1 VAFVSAVDDMARD
14 IAFIEPN
21 LVDWGWWV
29 MYLLDQMEVK
39 AQRRVKH
46 YNFEKMFKSLNE
58 KIISATKK
66 ASGETTPT
74 LGIKLGRTPIVRI
87 I

>member
-1 VAFVSAVDDMARD
+1 
-14 IAFIEPN
+14 
-21 LVDWGWWV
+21 
-29 MYLLDQMEVK
+29 MEVK